1 MTTKYILETSLG
13 QVLGLL
19 LPQNRLIIEVM
30 LHTGLRVS
38 DVLSIRAD
46 QIKPRFWIKESKTGK
61 SKMVGLP
68 QELRQ
73 RIMSQT
79 VPGNP
84 YAFPG
89 RRPGK
94 HKTRQAVWHD
104 IKRAQRALRMD
115 VNVGT
120 HSARKVYAVR
130 LLSKY
135 GSIEKVQQALNH
147 SDPSITVIYAMAD
160 KLIET
165 GPGAIKQRRGTRYG
179 R

>member
-1 MTTKYILETSLG
+1 MG

-30 LHTGLRVS
+30 LHTGLRIS
-38 DVLSIRAD
+38 DVLELRAD
-46 QIKPRFWIKESKTGK
+46 QIKSKFWIKEKKTGK
-61 SKMVGLP
+61 PKMVGLP
-68 QELRQ
+68 VELRE
-73 RIMSQT
+73 RIRAQF

-84 YAFPG
+84 WAFPG
-89 RRPGK
+89 RQPRQ

-104 IKRAQRALRMD
+104 IKRAQKAMRMD
-115 VNVGT
+115 INVGT

-135 GSIEKVQQALNH
+135 GSIQKVQQLLNH
-147 SDPSITVIYAMAD
+147 SDPSITVLYAMAD

-165 GPGAIKQRRGTRYG
+165 GPAAIKQRRGTRYG
-179 R
+179 Q